1 MKAYVRRFQLLTT
14 MALTI
19 IVLLAVVFLY
29 IPLEKDLERNM
40 LDQFSYMVELAEYS
54 ADQYMQSNIESAKS
68 ISSRTMIR
76 EKIVQF
82 QSGNIELDELIE
94 YTEPRYADGIDALDQ
109 LAGAVRITNGNII
122 ASRELPL
129 EVDISSLNLFEN
141 YSAKDFETRFFSVS
155 DTIYF
160 AVKSPIVNGNEV
172 IGNDI
177 LVFYVEDLIDNLS
190 SESFQFSISES
201 YDTGLILSESI
212 SDLTVRGM
220 KISYI
225 GDKIICHKRI
235 INTNYDYMVSID
247 ANTLFGSVQNT
258 SASYIVRFLLSVL
271 VVVILINLLSYFM
284 AEKTVSLAESRK
296 ELYKR
301 KFAYDKLTGI
311 YSRSFFEDSLKEK
324 LNEPDNTSKCSTLSL
339 IDIDCFKKIN
349 DTRGHD
355 AGDKVLKAVADY
367 LIESSRNNDYVI
379 RYGGDEFL
387 MIFVNCS
394 EEIAIMRMNKIRQ
407 DLLET
412 LSISISYGVA
422 FIEGNLDERIK
433 IADKRMYAD
442 KKSRKIICS

>member
-1 MKAYVRRFQLLTT
+1 MLPMVIFCNAIGSMKFQKTIVIRGCMKAYVRRFQLLTT

-247 ANTLFGSVQNT
+247 ANTLFGS
-258 SASYIVRFLLSVL
+258 IKSVYL
-271 VVVILINLLSYFM
+271 V
-284 AEKTVSLAESRK
+284 
-296 ELYKR
+296 
-301 KFAYDKLTGI
+301 
-311 YSRSFFEDSLKEK
+311 
-324 LNEPDNTSKCSTLSL
+324 
-339 IDIDCFKKIN
+339 
-349 DTRGHD
+349 
-355 AGDKVLKAVADY
+355 
-367 LIESSRNNDYVI
+367 
-379 RYGGDEFL
+379 
-387 MIFVNCS
+387 
-394 EEIAIMRMNKIRQ
+394 
-407 DLLET
+407 
-412 LSISISYGVA
+412 
-422 FIEGNLDERIK
+422 
-433 IADKRMYAD
+433 
-442 KKSRKIICS
+442 